1 MHWQDIVISVGQY
14 IFALALLP
22 SIFSADKP
30 ALSSS
35 VLTAVVIIV
44 FGATYVTLGMWS
56 SAIASAVLALGWSV
70 LAFQKYTQKRKSIAR
85 E

>member
-35 VLTAVVIIV
+35 VLTSVIIIV
-44 FGATYVTLGMWS
+44 FGVVYGTLGMWS
-56 SAIASAVLALGWSV
+56 SVVASAVLAVGWSV
-70 LAFQKYTQKRKSIAR
+70 LAFQKYTQKRKSGAR